1 MVSIRLP
8 GLRRRSRRLWND
20 SRGFNLTELLVLV
33 AVIGIITTVS
43 APAFVSYWRSATLK
57 AGAQELATI
66 LNRGRSIAIAQNT
79 TVCVQQ
85 SVAKVQFL
93 TGGCAGTVW
102 TGPGTDGG
110 GWFTLQNSITVSS
123 ATANVIFNYLGAAN
137 VAATYTVQNPVNNAT
152 LSVNVALAGR
162 VTIGP

>member
-1 MVSIRLP
+1 MVSISRPTPCRL
-8 GLRRRSRRLWND
+8 RLD
-20 SRGFNLTELLVLV
+20 CRGFTLTELLVLV

-66 LNRGRSIAIAQNT
+66 LNRGRSIAISQNT
-79 TVCVQQ
+79 TLCVKQ
-85 SVAKVQFL
+85 SVTKVQFL

-110 GWFTLQNSITVSS
+110 GWFALQNGINISS
-123 ATANVIFNYLGAAN
+123 ATANVVFNFMGAATTGG
-137 VAATYTVQNPVNNAT
+137 VYTVQNPMDNAT
-152 LSVNVALAGR
+152 QTVTVSLPGR
-162 VTIGP
+162 ITIP